1 MSKNKNLNNAM
12 KNKNDEFY
20 TQLKDIEKEL
30 ENYKNFFKNKTIY
43 CNCDNP
49 KFSNFFKYFF
59 DNFEDLQLKELI
71 ISYKE
76 KEQGFYLIHNK
87 SNNKL
92 KLKKLKENGDFRSE
106 ECINLL
112 KKADIVITNP
122 PFSLFKDFV
131 DLLLKEKK
139 YFLII
144 GNSNALSFKKILENI
159 MTNKIR
165 LGINCV
171 RWFFLPNG
179 NLCEGARSFWYTNL
193 DLKRNYQRLDVS
205 KSYSITEYFEYDNY
219 KAIEVSRT
227 KDIPY
232 NFEGIMGV
240 PITFLSKYNPEQF
253 EIIGADYQVKDGELA
268 YIANKKWEGKLD
280 RAYLNGKRL
289 YSRIFIKNISKK
301 EVNNFIWIWNDWLS
315 KPC

>member
-1 MSKNKNLNNAM
+1 MSKNKNLNNAI

-30 ENYKNFFKNKTIY
+30 ENYKIFFKNKTIY

-71 ISYKE
+71 VSYKE

-87 SNNKL
+87 SDNKL

-193 DLKRNYQRLDVS
+193 DLKRNYKRLNVS
-205 KSYSITEYFEYDNY
+205 KPYSATEYFEYDNY

-240 PITFLSKYNPEQF
+240 PITFLSKYNLDQF
-253 EIIGADYQVKDGELA
+253 KIIGADYQVKDGELA
-268 YIANKKWEGKLD
+268 YIANKNWKGKFD
-280 RAYLNGKRL
+280 RAYLNKKI
-289 YSRIFIKNISKK
+289 IFKNFYKK
-301 EVNNFIWIWNDWLS
+301 HI
-315 KPC
+315 

>member
-1 MSKNKNLNNAM
+1 MSKNKNLNNAI

-59 DNFEDLQLKELI
+59 DNFKDLQLKELI
-71 ISYKE
+71 VSYKE
-76 KEQGFYLIHNK
+76 KEQGFYLIYNK
-87 SNNKL
+87 SNKKL

-171 RWFFLPNG
+171 RWFFLPDG

-193 DLKRNYQRLDVS
+193 DLKRNYQRLNLS

-240 PITFLSKYNPEQF
+240 PITFLSKYNLEQF
-253 EIIGADYQVKDGELA
+253 KIIGADYQVKDGELA
-268 YIANKKWEGKLD
+268 YIANKNWKGKFD

-289 YSRIFIKNISKK
+289 YSRIFIKNILKK
-301 EVNNFIWIWNDWLS
+301 
-315 KPC
+315 

>member
-1 MSKNKNLNNAM
+1 MSKNKKLNNAI

-30 ENYKNFFKNKTIY
+30 ENYKNYFKNKTIY

-59 DNFEDLQLKELI
+59 DNFENLQLKELI
-71 ISYKE
+71 VSYKE
-76 KEQGFYLIHNK
+76 KEQGFYLIYNK
-87 SNNKL
+87 SNKKL
-92 KLKKLKENGDFRSE
+92 KLKKLKENGDFRSD

-112 KKADIVITNP
+112 KKSDIVVTNP
-122 PFSLFKDFV
+122 PFSLFKDFIS
-131 DLLLKEKK
+131 LLLKEKK
-139 YFLII
+139 FFIII

-193 DLKRNYQRLDVS
+193 DLKQNYQRLDVS
-205 KSYSITEYFEYDNY
+205 KSYSTTEYFEYDNY

-253 EIIGADYQVKDGELA
+253 KIIGADYQVKDGELA
-268 YIANKKWEGKLD
+268 YIANKKWKGKLD

-289 YSRIFIKNISKK
+289 YSRIFIKNILK
-301 EVNNFIWIWNDWLS
+301 EGVNNVI
-315 KPC
+315 

>member
-1 MSKNKNLNNAM
+1 MSKNKKLNNAI

-59 DNFEDLQLKELI
+59 DNFESLQLKELI
-71 ISYKE
+71 VSYKE
-76 KEQGFYLIHNK
+76 KEQGFYLIYNK
-87 SNNKL
+87 SNKKL
-92 KLKKLKENGDFRSE
+92 KLKKLKGNGDFRSD

-112 KKADIVITNP
+112 KKSDIIITNP

-205 KSYSITEYFEYDNY
+205 KLYSTAEYFEYDNY

-253 EIIGADYQVKDGELA
+253 KIIGADYQVKDGELA
-268 YIANKKWEGKLD
+268 YIANKNWKGKFD

-289 YSRIFIKNISKK
+289 YSRIFIKNILKK
-301 EVNNFIWIWNDWLS
+301 E
-315 KPC
+315 